1 LIPQQPILLE
11 IASAADQLLARG
23 EFRAVMAVCG
33 RALHDHGDHPRIR
46 IARARAL
53 MAMRRHREAERDLAL
68 AIRLDPGSAMAHRL
82 LCEIALCRG
91 DLGAAEVFL
100 DRALRLD
107 PAHPRARELA
117 EVACGWRERREARA
131 HRRGPRR
138 AA

>member
-1 LIPQQPILLE
+1 LIHPRQIVLE
-11 IASAADQLLARG
+11 IRSTADQLLARR
-23 EFRAVMAVCG
+23 EYRAVVAVCG
-33 RALHDHGDHPRIR
+33 RALHDHGDHARVR

-53 MAMRRHREAERDLAL
+53 MALRRPVEAERDLAL
-68 AIRLDPGSAMAHRL
+68 AIRLDPGSATAHRL

-107 PAHPRARELA
+107 PSHPRARELG
-117 EVACGWRERREARA
+117 EVAIGWRARRDARA
-131 HRRGPRR
+131 QRRGPRR